1 MGNLSALDIYSLGT
15 PDTSLSGLSTLKA
28 LRALAST
35 PSTSRLD
42 ISMSKKPITL
52 TVKNKVQFA
61 GVLFLAK
68 GPNIFQFFLLIGV
81 RFKLHRDK
89 VTKPIM
95 TMVKSRKFAGFRR

>member
-42 ISMSKKPITL
+42 ISMSKKPITFRVNNL
-52 TVKNKVQFA
+52 STVCRGFIFGK
-61 GVLFLAK
+61 GAK
-68 GPNIFQFFLLIGV
+68 YISSFSVDWSKI
-81 RFKLHRDK
+81 
-89 VTKPIM
+89 
-95 TMVKSRKFAGFRR
+95 

>member
-1 MGNLSALDIYSLGT
+1 MDDIKVSESLSTQHLFTEQITLPHDMGNLSALDIYSLGT

-52 TVKNKVQFA
+52 TVKNLSTICRGF
-61 GVLFLAK
+61 
-68 GPNIFQFFLLIGV
+68 IF
-81 RFKLHRDK
+81 
-89 VTKPIM
+89 
-95 TMVKSRKFAGFRR
+95 